1 MIALLIGVAVFA
13 SVTALVL
20 LYWRALALTFPE
32 KLSTEEVYKL
42 TTQDLW
48 KIRVCRYRKG
58 RTNGQPVL
66 LVHGANVNQHTFT
79 SPKGGNLV
87 EYLVERGFDCWTVD
101 LRGCRS
107 SEAPFERHR
116 NQITTDDLL
125 NYDIPA
131 AIRLVQQETGYAKI
145 HYCGQ
150 SLGGMLLYAYVL
162 KFGGDSIASGVTLG
176 SPIGF
181 DGVRVGRSPWMARL
195 IKINPAFAGE
205 VSRGL
210 IPFALLFRS
219 SPLAFPMNLRNIA
232 RGLNT
237 GHFYNMLEDP
247 LPGVLRDLITW
258 IRTPGWRMDQGQ
270 IDVQEGLK
278 TLDIP
283 LFSIFAPLDPFVP
296 VDKAQ
301 AFFDALPA
309 EDKRILIASRALGCK
324 RDYNHCD
331 LAFGLE
337 GPREIFGPIAR
348 WFESHSSREQMVQIA
363 PPVSTGYQAPLRASE
378 RASILSGDSYARR
391 ATPVSAE
398 PVAELLIE
406 KPLTEQRPEVQSTP
420 LPSVDLEVLEPLT
433 TTEVVE
439 VEFESLPEPV
449 TAKASKKKVAPVK
462 LAKPLLDAPLA
473 DSPSTDSPD
482 EPAPV
487 NLESL
492 EPMITVDPELPVD
505 SAVEA
510 FEMPAV
516 KKRVAGKKLAAKK
529 PAATKKPVAKKSAAG
544 APAVKKPAAKK
555 PTTSKAKATKVEAPT
570 KAAAKK
576 PAAKTSSKGL
586 DLASASAALTALR
599 PNAPKASVEKS
610 APIRVKKSG
619 GAKAPGNNEAVE
631 TPKSVLKAL
640 SNASDAMAAFKQKD
654 AKPKK

>member
-13 SVTALVL
+13 SVIALVL
-20 LYWRALALTFPE
+20 IYWRVLALTFPE

-42 TTQDLW
+42 TTGDLW

-125 NYDIPA
+125 NFDVPA

-195 IKINPAFAGE
+195 IKINPALAGE

-270 IDVQEGLK
+270 LDVQEGLK
-278 TLDIP
+278 HLDIP

-309 EDKRILIASRALGCK
+309 EDKRILIASRELGCK

-348 WFESHSSREQMVQIA
+348 WFENHSSREQMVQIA
-363 PPVSTGYQAPLRASE
+363 PPVSTGYQAPLRAAE
-378 RASILSGDSYARR
+378 RADILSGDSFARLAQQMPLARR
-391 ATPVSAE
+391 AETPEPAVPAE
-398 PVAELLIE
+398 PMSATPALA
-406 KPLTEQRPEVQSTP
+406 PEVEAS
-420 LPSVDLEVLEPLT
+420 D
-433 TTEVVE
+433 EVV
-439 VEFESLPEPV
+439 VKVEPV
-449 TAKASKKKVAPVK
+449 ISERPATRKPTADKV
-462 LAKPLLDAPLA
+462 
-473 DSPSTDSPD
+473 
-482 EPAPV
+482 E
-487 NLESL
+487 
-492 EPMITVDPELPVD
+492 
-505 SAVEA
+505 
-510 FEMPAV
+510 
-516 KKRVAGKKLAAKK
+516 AKK
-529 PAATKKPVAKKSAAG
+529 PAPKKPVPKKPAAKTPAA
-544 APAVKKPAAKK
+544 KKPAAKK
-555 PTTSKAKATKVEAPT
+555 P
-570 KAAAKK
+570 AAKK
-576 PAAKTSSKGL
+576 PVAKKPASTSEAPPAVKAKPAPKKPTKPAKSVTALPAGKGP
-586 DLASASAALTALR
+586 DLASVSAALTALR

-619 GAKAPGNNEAVE
+619 GATAPGNNEPVE

-640 SNASDAMAAFKQKD
+640 SNASDAMAAFKKKE

>member
-1 MIALLIGVAVFA
+1 MIPWLIGVAVFA
-13 SVTALVL
+13 SVIALVL
-20 LYWRALALTFPE
+20 LYWRVLALTFPE
-32 KLSTEEVYKL
+32 KLATEEVYKL

-195 IKINPAFAGE
+195 IKLNPALAGE

-258 IRTPGWRMDQGQ
+258 IRTPGWRMDQGRL
-270 IDVQEGLK
+270 DVQEGLK
-278 TLDIP
+278 HLDIP

-296 VDKAQ
+296 LDKAK

-309 EDKRILIASRALGCK
+309 ADKRILIASRELGCK

-337 GPREIFGPIAR
+337 GPREVFGPIAR
-348 WFESHSSREQMVQIA
+348 WFEGHSSREQMVQAA
-363 PPVSTGYQAPLRASE
+363 PPVSTGYQAPLRPAE
-378 RASILSGDSYARR
+378 RAEILSGDSFARLAQQMPLQR
-391 ATPVSAE
+391 SLEAPATPELRSEAPPAAE
-398 PVAELLIE
+398 APAPRKAPVRKA
-406 KPLTEQRPEVQSTP
+406 P
-420 LPSVDLEVLEPLT
+420 
-433 TTEVVE
+433 
-439 VEFESLPEPV
+439 
-449 TAKASKKKVAPVK
+449 ASKAP
-462 LAKPLLDAPLA
+462 ASRDAA
-473 DSPSTDSPD
+473 RT
-482 EPAPV
+482 
-487 NLESL
+487 
-492 EPMITVDPELPVD
+492 
-505 SAVEA
+505 
-510 FEMPAV
+510 
-516 KKRVAGKKLAAKK
+516 AAKK
-529 PAATKKPVAKKSAAG
+529 PAARKPASAERPAAKKPVA
-544 APAVKKPAAKK
+544 KKPAAKK
-555 PTTSKAKATKVEAPT
+555 PLASV
-570 KAAAKK
+570 K
-576 PAAKTSSKGL
+576 PAAKSDGAATAKAKPAPQKAATPAKAAPARPVGKGP
-586 DLASASAALTALR
+586 DLASASAALSALR
-599 PNAPKASVEKS
+599 PNTPKAGTEKA
-610 APIRVKKSG
+610 APIRVKKSD
-619 GAKAPGNNEAVE
+619 KAVPTAGKDGPVE

-640 SNASDAMAAFKQKD
+640 SNASDAMEAFKKKD
-654 AKPKK
+654 SKPKK

>member
-1 MIALLIGVAVFA
+1 MIAWLIGVAVFA

-20 LYWRALALTFPE
+20 LYWRVLALTFPE
-32 KLSTEEVYKL
+32 KLATEEVYKL
-42 TTQDLW
+42 TTPDLW

-79 SPKGGNLV
+79 SPRGSNLV

-116 NQITTDDLL
+116 NQITTDDFL
-125 NYDIPA
+125 NNDIPA

-162 KFGGDSIASGVTLG
+162 KFGGDAIASGVTLG

-195 IKINPAFAGE
+195 IKFNPALAGE

-270 IDVQEGLK
+270 LDVQEGLK
-278 TLDIP
+278 QIDVP
-283 LFSIFAPLDPFVP
+283 LLTIFAPLDPFVP
-296 VDKAQ
+296 IVRAQ
-301 AFFDALPA
+301 AFFDALPV
-309 EDKRILIASRALGCK
+309 EDKRILIASRELGCK

-337 GPREIFGPIAR
+337 GPREIFAPIAR
-348 WFESHSSREQMVQIA
+348 WFDSHSSREQIVQVA
-363 PPVSTGYQAPLRASE
+363 PATSTGYQAPLRAAE
-378 RASILSGDSYARR
+378 RAEILSGDSFARR
-391 ATPVSAE
+391 AQQAPESRTAAPEPSVKRGTLAGPASPVAAPEAPVEIATAPAE
-398 PVAELLIE
+398 PSAPI
-406 KPLTEQRPEVQSTP
+406 Q
-420 LPSVDLEVLEPLT
+420 
-433 TTEVVE
+433 
-439 VEFESLPEPV
+439 PEP
-449 TAKASKKKVAPVK
+449 
-462 LAKPLLDAPLA
+462 
-473 DSPSTDSPD
+473 
-482 EPAPV
+482 
-487 NLESL
+487 
-492 EPMITVDPELPVD
+492 I
-505 SAVEA
+505 EA
-510 FEMPAV
+510 RP
-516 KKRVAGKKLAAKK
+516 RPAKK
-529 PAATKKPVAKKSAAG
+529 APAQKPVAKKAPTAKPAAKK
-544 APAVKKPAAKK
+544 PAVKKPAAKK
-555 PTTSKAKATKVEAPT
+555 PAAKQPAV
-570 KAAAKK
+570 KK
-576 PAAKTSSKGL
+576 PAAKKAAAEQPVATQPDTPPAVAKKPTVKKPSAPGATPAVAKASPAAKKSTTTQTAISRPAGKGT
-586 DLASASAALTALR
+586 DLASVSAALTSLR
-599 PNAPKASVEKS
+599 PSSSGNGADKV

-619 GAKAPGNNEAVE
+619 GATPPGKDEPVE

-640 SNASDAMAAFKQKD
+640 SNASDALDAFK
-654 AKPKK
+654 KKGGPAGK

>member
-1 MIALLIGVAVFA
+1 MIPLLIGVAVFA
-13 SVTALVL
+13 SVIALVL
-20 LYWRALALTFPE
+20 IYWRVLALTFPE

-42 TTQDLW
+42 TTGDLW

-195 IKINPAFAGE
+195 IKINPALAGE

-210 IPFALLFRS
+210 IPFALLFRA
-219 SPLAFPMNLRNIA
+219 SPLAFPMNMKNIA

-270 IDVQEGLK
+270 LDVQEGLK

-283 LFSIFAPLDPFVP
+283 LFSVFAPLDPFVP
-296 VDKAQ
+296 IDKAK

-309 EDKRILIASRALGCK
+309 EDKRILIASRELGCK

-337 GPREIFGPIAR
+337 GPREVFGPIAR
-348 WFESHSSREQMVQIA
+348 WFENHSSREQIAQIA

-378 RASILSGDSYARR
+378 RADILSGDSFARLAQQMPLARR
-391 ATPVSAE
+391 AETPKPATPVESIPAAPDIAPALEAPGGAIIDVESTRPE
-398 PVAELLIE
+398 P
-406 KPLTEQRPEVQSTP
+406 PLT
-420 LPSVDLEVLEPLT
+420 
-433 TTEVVE
+433 
-439 VEFESLPEPV
+439 
-449 TAKASKKKVAPVK
+449 
-462 LAKPLLDAPLA
+462 
-473 DSPSTDSPD
+473 
-482 EPAPV
+482 PAP
-487 NLESL
+487 
-492 EPMITVDPELPVD
+492 
-505 SAVEA
+505 
-510 FEMPAV
+510 
-516 KKRVAGKKLAAKK
+516 KK
-529 PAATKKPVAKKSAAG
+529 PATGTREVKKP
-544 APAVKKPAAKK
+544 APKKPAAKK
-555 PTTSKAKATKVEAPT
+555 PIVTKKP
-570 KAAAKK
+570 AAKK
-576 PAAKTSSKGL
+576 PAAKKPEVKKTPVAKKPAVAKKPPVTSEKSVAVKASPAAKKTSPTAKTVIPRPTGKGP
-586 DLASASAALTALR
+586 DLASVSAALSNLKPAT
-599 PNAPKASVEKS
+599 PKVAVEKA
-610 APIRVKKSG
+610 APIRVKKSST
-619 GAKAPGNNEAVE
+619 AAASADKDAPVE

-640 SNASDAMAAFKQKD
+640 SNASDAMAAFKQKEN
-654 AKPKK
+654 KPKK